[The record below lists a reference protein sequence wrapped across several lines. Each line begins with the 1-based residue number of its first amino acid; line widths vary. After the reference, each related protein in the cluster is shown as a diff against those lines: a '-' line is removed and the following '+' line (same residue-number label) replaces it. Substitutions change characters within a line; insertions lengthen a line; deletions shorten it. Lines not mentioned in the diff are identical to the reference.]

1 MKNENINAETSAEV
15 PSWLQPT
22 INICDLT
29 LADWFAIARANG
41 SPKQWGFFRWTYA
54 ATSLLEELSL
64 EEWEIAVEQAGYDK
78 SNGRLY
84 YEAYSKNRLVDQ
96 DPS

>member
-1 MKNENINAETSAEV
+1 MKNENINAETSTELL
-15 PSWLQPT
+15 SWLQPT
-22 INICDLT
+22 ISIRDLT
-29 LADWFAIARANG
+29 LADRFAIARANG
-41 SPKQWGFFRWTYA
+41 SPKQWAFFRWTYA
-54 ATSLLEELSL
+54 TSVLEELSL